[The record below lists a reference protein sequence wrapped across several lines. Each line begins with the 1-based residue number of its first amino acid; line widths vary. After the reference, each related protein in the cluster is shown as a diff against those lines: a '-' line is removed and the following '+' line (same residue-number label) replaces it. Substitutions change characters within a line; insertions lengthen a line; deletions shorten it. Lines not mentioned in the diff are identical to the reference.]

1 MSLDG
6 DLALRR
12 RILERAFAR
21 AQALDDPFFVAGRW
35 PATLG
40 ELASA
45 LGCTRATAAE
55 IGLCRAP
62 APAEDIPAW
71 ALALA
76 ARFGLDQ
83 ERLEALGRR
92 LTKSVSVGR

>member
-1 MSLDG
+1 MN
-6 DLALRR
+6 
-12 RILERAFAR
+12 AR
-21 AQALDDPFFVAGRW
+21 PSHPDDPF
-35 PATLG
+35 
-40 ELASA
+40 
-45 LGCTRATAAE
+45 